1 MALGIIGLYR
11 VIAYS
16 VSQRTH
22 EIGLRL
28 ALGAEPRPV
37 YELILGVAGRLVLAG
52 LVIWASAL
60 LCDQIRGPAPAR
72 VSHTRQRDRG
82 NLWKRPRIWCS

>member
-1 MALGIIGLYR
+1 MALGIIGLYG

-28 ALGAEPRPV
+28 ALGAEPRTV

-52 LVIWASAL
+52 LVIWATAL
-60 LCDQIRGPAPAR
+60 LCDQIRGPAPAQ
-72 VSHTRQRDRG
+72 VSRTRQRDRG